1 MKTTNIILL
10 SLATSA
16 FLFAAPPS
24 IGDIEKQV
32 QVPKEVEKGM
42 NNIIPSIPQE
52 TLKEPMVEESGR
64 SIEVKGF
71 KFIGALHVS
80 EEKLL
85 SRIQGYVGEKH
96 SFAELQ
102 KITSLI
108 TKAYREE
115 GFFVARAYLPKQE
128 MKEGIL
134 EIAIIEGNY
143 GAFHLK
149 NSSLVSNEGVQ
160 AMLDDIKGDNV
171 VSVDTLE
178 RAMLIINDTPGVKV
192 TGADVK
198 PGEKVGTSDFD
209 ITSEA
214 TNPYS
219 AYIISDNYGSKYTG
233 RYRVNVGLS
242 ANSPLGYGDKFGIN
256 GVISTETDLKNGK
269 VYYNFPLMANGLRG
283 EISAAKTT
291 YSLAEDYA
299 ALDALGHS
307 TTLEASLSYPL
318 IRTRL
323 ETLNLSLGVVHKDME
338 DEVRSTSTLTKKE
351 SDALNMGASYTK
363 SDTLFGFNS
372 TLSTQ
377 VTLTMGDLDSPA
389 NTDTDGSYSKIA
401 GSIEQGVEFTP
412 EYALMASLRFQKALG
427 NKNLDGSEDFSLG
440 GAYGVRAF
448 PDGEHSSENGYLLGL
463 ELFYTLPTIES
474 ISHKVSVFA
483 DTGYA
488 SMENNNG
495 TSQSR
500 HLSDLGVGYQASYKS
515 FFTKAQVARVVGGE
529 KVESENERSTRLLLQ
544 IGYVY

>member
-1 MKTTNIILL
+1 MKIYNTFLVLL
-10 SLATSA
+10 ASA
-16 FLFAAPPS
+16 SFLFGAAPT

-32 QVPKEVEKGM
+32 QKPKEVEQEI
-42 NNIIPSIPQE
+42 NNIIPSLSTPE
-52 TLKEPMVEESGR
+52 VKSVMSDMGDKR
-64 SIEVKGF
+64 IEIKGF
-71 KFIGALHVS
+71 KLSGALHVNP
-80 EEKLL
+80 ETLL
-85 SRIQGYVGEKH
+85 SLINPYAGKSYTLGEL
-96 SFAELQ
+96 E
-102 KITSLI
+102 KIASLI
-108 TKAYREE
+108 TKKYREE
-115 GFFVARAYLPKQE
+115 GYFVARAYIPKQS
-128 MKEGIL
+128 MREGLL
-134 EIAIIEGNY
+134 EIAIIEGTY
-143 GAFHLK
+143 GEFKLT
-149 NSSLVSNEGVQ
+149 NNSLVSNEQVQ
-160 AMLDDIKGDNV
+160 GMLDDAKSDNI
-171 VSVDTLE
+171 VSSHTLE
-178 RAMLIINDTPGVKV
+178 RAMLIINDTAGVKV
-192 TGADVK
+192 TGAEVM
-198 PGEKVGTSDFD
+198 PGEKVGTSDFT
-209 ITSEA
+209 IATEA

-219 AYIISDNYGSKYTG
+219 TYIISDNYGSKYTG

-307 TTLEASLSYPL
+307 TSLEASLSYPL

-323 ETLNLSLGVVHKDME
+323 ETLNLSLGLVHKEME
-338 DEVRSTSTLTKKE
+338 DEVRSTATLTKKE
-351 SDALNMGASYTK
+351 SGALNVGANYLK
-363 SDTLFGFNS
+363 NDTLFGFNS

-377 VTLTMGDLDSPA
+377 VTLTIGDLDSPTNA
-389 NTDTDGSYSKIA
+389 DTDGSYSKIT
-401 GSIEQGVEFTP
+401 GSMEQGVEFTP

>member
-10 SLATSA
+10 SLATST

-32 QVPKEVEKGM
+32 QVPKEVEKGV
-42 NNIIPSIPQE
+42 NNIIPSLPTPE
-52 TLKEPMVEESGR
+52 LKSVMSDMGGK
-64 SIEVKGF
+64 SIEIKGF
-71 KFIGALHVS
+71 KLSGALHVNPETLLPLINS
-80 EEKLL
+80 YAGKSYTLGELEK
-85 SRIQGYVGEKH
+85 I
-96 SFAELQ
+96 A
-102 KITSLI
+102 SLI
-108 TKAYREE
+108 TKKYREE
-115 GFFVARAYLPKQE
+115 GYFVARAYIPKQS
-128 MKEGIL
+128 MSEGIL
-134 EIAIIEGNY
+134 EIAVIEGNY
-143 GAFHLK
+143 GVFHLK
-149 NSSLVSNEGVQ
+149 NSSLVSNERVQ

-178 RAMLIINDTPGVKV
+178 RAMLIINDTAGVKV

-198 PGEKVGTSDFD
+198 PGEKVGTSDFS
-209 ITSEA
+209 ITTEA

-219 AYIISDNYGSKYTG
+219 AYIISDNYGTKYTG

-256 GVISTETDLKNGK
+256 GVISTKTDLKNGK

-307 TTLEASLSYPL
+307 TSLEALLSYPL

-323 ETLNLSLGVVHKDME
+323 ETLNLSLGLVHKEME
-338 DEVRSTSTLTKKE
+338 DEVRSTATLTKKE
-351 SDALNMGASYTK
+351 SDALNIGASYTK
-363 SDTLFGFNS
+363 NDTLFGFNS

-377 VTLTMGDLDSPA
+377 VTLTMGDLDSPTNA
-389 NTDTDGSYSKIA
+389 DTDGSYSKIA
-401 GSIEQGVEFTP
+401 GSMEQGVEFTP
-412 EYALMASLRFQKALG
+412 EYALTASLRFQKALN

-474 ISHKVSVFA
+474 VSHKVSVFA

-488 SMENNNG
+488 SMEKSNG

-500 HLSDLGVGYQASYKS
+500 HLSDVGVGYQASYKS

-529 KVESENERSTRLLLQ
+529 KVESENEHSTRLLLQ
-544 IGYVY
+544 LGYVY

>member
-1 MKTTNIILL
+1 MKIHNTLL
-10 SLATSA
+10 VSLASA
-16 FLFAAPPS
+16 SFLFGAAPT

-32 QVPKEVEKGM
+32 QIPKEVEQGI
-42 NNIIPSIPQE
+42 NNIIPSLPTPE
-52 TLKEPMVEESGR
+52 LKPIMSDMGGK
-64 SIEVKGF
+64 SIEIKGF
-71 KFIGALHVS
+71 KLSGALHVNP
-80 EEKLL
+80 ETLL
-85 SRIQGYVGEKH
+85 SLINSYAGKGYTLGELEKV
-96 SFAELQ
+96 A
-102 KITSLI
+102 SLI
-108 TKAYREE
+108 TKKYREE
-115 GFFVARAYLPKQE
+115 GYFVARAYIPKQS
-128 MKEGIL
+128 MSEGIL
-134 EIAIIEGNY
+134 EIAIIEGTY
-143 GAFHLK
+143 GEFKLT
-149 NSSLVSNEGVQ
+149 NNSLVSNEQVQ
-160 AMLDDIKGDNV
+160 GMLDDAKSDNI
-171 VSVDTLE
+171 VSSHMLE
-178 RAMLIINDTPGVKV
+178 RAMLIINDTAGVKV

-198 PGEKVGTSDFD
+198 PGEKVGTSDFS
-209 ITSEA
+209 ITTEA

-219 AYIISDNYGSKYTG
+219 GYIISDNYGSKYTG

-256 GVISTETDLKNGK
+256 GVISTKTDLKNGK

-307 TTLEASLSYPL
+307 TSLEALLSYPL

-323 ETLNLSLGVVHKDME
+323 ETLNLSLGLVHKEME
-338 DEVRSTSTLTKKE
+338 DEVRSTATLTKKE
-351 SDALNMGASYTK
+351 SDALNIGASYTK
-363 SDTLFGFNS
+363 NDTLFGFNS

-377 VTLTMGDLDSPA
+377 VTLTMGDLDSPTNA
-389 NTDTDGSYSKIA
+389 DTDGSYSKIA
-401 GSIEQGVEFTP
+401 GSMEQGVEFTP
-412 EYALMASLRFQKALG
+412 EYALTASLRFQKALN

-474 ISHKVSVFA
+474 VSHKVSVFA

-488 SMENNNG
+488 SMENSNG

-500 HLSDLGVGYQASYKS
+500 HLSDVGVGYQASYKS

-529 KVESENERSTRLLLQ
+529 KVESENEHSTRLLLQ
-544 IGYVY
+544 LGYVY

>member
-1 MKTTNIILL
+1 MKIHNTLL
-10 SLATSA
+10 VSLASA
-16 FLFAAPPS
+16 SFLFGAAPT

-32 QVPKEVEKGM
+32 QIPKEVEQGI
-42 NNIIPSIPQE
+42 NNIIPSLPTPE
-52 TLKEPMVEESGR
+52 LKPIMSDMGGK
-64 SIEVKGF
+64 SIEIKGF
-71 KFIGALHVS
+71 KLSGALHVNP
-80 EEKLL
+80 ETLL
-85 SRIQGYVGEKH
+85 SLINSYAGKSYTLGEL
-96 SFAELQ
+96 E
-102 KITSLI
+102 KIASLL
-108 TKAYREE
+108 TKKYREE
-115 GFFVARAYLPKQE
+115 GYFVARAYIPKQS
-128 MKEGIL
+128 MSEGIL
-134 EIAIIEGNY
+134 EIAIIEGTY
-143 GAFHLK
+143 GEFKLT
-149 NSSLVSNEGVQ
+149 NNSLVSNEQVQ
-160 AMLDDIKGDNV
+160 GMLDDAKRDYI
-171 VSVDTLE
+171 VSSHTLE
-178 RAMLIINDTPGVKV
+178 RAMLIINDTAGVKV

-198 PGEKVGTSDFD
+198 PGEKVGTSDFS
-209 ITSEA
+209 ITTEA

-256 GVISTETDLKNGK
+256 GVISTKTDLKNGK

-307 TTLEASLSYPL
+307 TSLEALLSYPL

-323 ETLNLSLGVVHKDME
+323 ETLNLSLGLVHKEME
-338 DEVRSTSTLTKKE
+338 DEVRSTATLTKKE
-351 SDALNMGASYTK
+351 SDALNIGASYTK
-363 SDTLFGFNS
+363 NDTLFGFNS

-377 VTLTMGDLDSPA
+377 VTLTMGDLDSPT

-401 GSIEQGVEFTP
+401 GSMEQGVEFTP
-412 EYALMASLRFQKALG
+412 EYALTASLRFQKALN

-474 ISHKVSVFA
+474 VSHKVSVFA

-488 SMENNNG
+488 SMENSNG

-500 HLSDLGVGYQASYKS
+500 HLSDVGVGYQASYKS

-529 KVESENERSTRLLLQ
+529 KVESENEHSTRLLLQ
-544 IGYVY
+544 LGYVY